1 MEAELEATLRSVPVS
16 EWKAKQVLA
25 LDWDDGPV
33 MGLCQLDKPECTFR
47 FESMARGYG
56 AKRDERLF
64 EVSEARDS
72 AMEDAFRVLAPLGR
86 PVTPVWVPIW
96 RFDNEEMQRQVQQA
110 IDQILAASIP
120 TPMIV
125 LARGMA
131 DFLGFWHRAD
141 PVYLSDLRGQVR
153 ER

>member
-1 MEAELEATLRSVPVS
+1 MEAELEATLRSVSVS
-16 EWKAKQVLA
+16 QRKAKQVLS

-33 MGLCQLDKPECTFR
+33 MGLCKLEKPECTFR
-47 FESMARGYG
+47 FESMARGYR

-64 EVSEARDS
+64 EVNGARDG
-72 AMEDAFRVLAPLGR
+72 AMEDAFLVLAPLGR
-86 PVTPVWVPIW
+86 PITPVWVPIW
-96 RFDNEEMQRQVQQA
+96 RFDNEEAQRLVEQA

-120 TPMIV
+120 TAMIV

-131 DFLGFWHRAD
+131 DFLDSWHRAD
-141 PVYLSDLRGQVR
+141 PVYLSDLHGQVR

>member
-47 FESMARGYG
+47 FEVIARGYG
-56 AKRDERLF
+56 AERDERLF
-64 EVSEARDS
+64 EVSGARDG
-72 AMEDAFRVLAPLGR
+72 AMEDAFLVLAPLGR
-86 PVTPVWVPIW
+86 PITPVWMPIW
-96 RFDNEEMQRQVQQA
+96 RFDNEETQRQVEQA

-131 DFLGFWHRAD
+131 NFLGYWHGAD
-141 PVYLSDLRGQVR
+141 PVYISDWNGR
-153 ER
+153 

>member
-1 MEAELEATLRSVPVS
+1 
-16 EWKAKQVLA
+16 
-25 LDWDDGPV
+25 
-33 MGLCQLDKPECTFR
+33 
-47 FESMARGYG
+47 
-56 AKRDERLF
+56 
-64 EVSEARDS
+64 
-72 AMEDAFRVLAPLGR
+72 MEDAFRVLAPLGR

-96 RFDNEEMQRQVQQA
+96 RFDNEEMQRQVEQA

-131 DFLGFWHRAD
+131 DFLGFWHRVD